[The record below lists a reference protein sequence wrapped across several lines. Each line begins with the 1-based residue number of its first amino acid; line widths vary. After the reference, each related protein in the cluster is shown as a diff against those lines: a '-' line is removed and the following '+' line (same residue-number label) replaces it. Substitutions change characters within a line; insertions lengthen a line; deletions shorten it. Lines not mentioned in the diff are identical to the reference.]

1 MKHTSIRLSDRH
13 VALIQS
19 TSETPTEVV
28 RKALDVYFQL
38 ELGREDIREE
48 VRALISESISK
59 HERAHHSKHKE
70 RRLEPHKR
78 TVGGNVREDVS
89 EIEDKQD
96 LETPTTVPK
105 DVPENV
111 REMLKVIE
119 SFHDRGKEPL
129 VAEVGE
135 TLGVSG
141 QSVGSTLRHYG
152 IKSKHAQRNGKKGR
166 YYLFELKDKIEGIL
180 ENSEVAEATIG

>member
-48 VRALISESISK
+48 VRALISEQISE
-59 HERAHHSKHKE
+59 HERAHHSEHK
-70 RRLEPHKR
+70 KR
-78 TVGGNVREDVS
+78 TPTKPKENMSEGVREDVR
-89 EIEDKQD
+89 ETREKQD
-96 LETPTTVPK
+96 PKTPNAVPK

-111 REMLKVIE
+111 REMLKAIK
-119 SFHDRGKEPL
+119 SFHDEGKEPL
-129 VAEVGE
+129 VAEVAE
-135 TLGVSG
+135 KVGVSG
-141 QSVGSTLRHYG
+141 QSLGSTLRKYG
-152 IKSKHAQRNGKKGR
+152 IRSTVRRRGGKSGR
-166 YYLFELKDKIEGIL
+166 YYVLELRDKIEGI
-180 ENSEVAEATIG
+180 SDV

>member
-19 TSETPTEVV
+19 TGETPTEAV

-38 ELGREDIREE
+38 EPGREDILEE

-59 HERAHHSKHKE
+59 HERAHHSKHE
-70 RRLEPHKR
+70 EGGLEPQKE
-78 TVGGNVREDVS
+78 TVV
-89 EIEDKQD
+89 
-96 LETPTTVPK
+96 
-105 DVPENV
+105 ENV
-111 REMLKVIE
+111 REMLKAIK
-119 SFHDRGKEPL
+119 SFHGEGKEPL

-135 TLGVSG
+135 KVGVSG

-152 IKSKHAQRNGKKGR
+152 IKSKHAQRDGKKGR
-166 YYLFELKDKIEGIL
+166 YYTFELKERIEELIEKGDL
-180 ENSEVAEATIG
+180 EG

>member
-19 TSETPTEVV
+19 TGETPTEAV

-38 ELGREDIREE
+38 EPGREDILEE

-59 HERAHHSKHKE
+59 HERAHHSKHE
-70 RRLEPHKR
+70 EGGLEPQKE
-78 TVGGNVREDVS
+78 TVVENVREGVR
-89 EIEDKQD
+89 EIEKKQD
-96 LETPTTVPK
+96 LKTSEIVLK

-111 REMLKVIE
+111 REMLKAIK
-119 SFHDRGKEPL
+119 SFHGEGKEPL

-135 TLGVSG
+135 KVGVSG

-152 IKSKHAQRNGKKGR
+152 IKSKHAQRDGKKGR
-166 YYLFELKDKIEGIL
+166 YYTFELKERIEELIEKGDL
-180 ENSEVAEATIG
+180 EG